1 MDTASIVQA
10 VGSIGFPIVMCIIM
24 FNYIKSTQ
32 DALIKSID
40 SLTDTVRELEVRLKN
55 MTGE

>member
-1 MDTASIVQA
+1 MDTAAIVQA
-10 VGSIGFPIVMCIIM
+10 IGSIGFPIVMCIIM

-40 SLTDTVRELEVRLKN
+40 SLTDTVKELEARLKS

>member
-1 MDTASIVQA
+1 MDTTAIVQA
-10 VGSIGFPIVMCIIM
+10 IGSIGFPIVMCIIM

-40 SLTDTVRELEVRLKN
+40 SLTDTVKELEVRLKN

>member
-1 MDTASIVQA
+1 MDSASIVQA
-10 VGSIGFPIVMCIIM
+10 IGSIGFPIVMCIIM

-40 SLTDTVRELEVRLKN
+40 SLTDTVKELEARLKS

>member
-1 MDTASIVQA
+1 MDTAAIVQA
-10 VGSIGFPIVMCIIM
+10 IGSIGFPIVMCIIM

>member
-1 MDTASIVQA
+1 MDSAGIVQA
-10 VGSIGFPIVMCIIM
+10 IGSIGFPIVMCIIM

-40 SLTDTVRELEVRLKN
+40 SLTDTVKELEARLKN